1 MFRDEQRPRFG
12 VMRGREFLMK
22 DAYSFDVDDAAAR
35 RAYNRMFV
43 AYLRTFAR
51 MGLKAIPMRAET
63 GPIGGD
69 LSHEFIVLADTG
81 ESAVYCDKQVLNLP
95 VPGEEID
102 YEGDLTPIIK
112 HWTSVYAATEDVH
125 NSDRFDREVPTE
137 NKLQTRGI
145 EVRQIFYFGTKYSAS
160 MTAM

>member
-1 MFRDEQRPRFG
+1 M
-12 VMRGREFLMK
+12 
-22 DAYSFDVDDAAAR
+22 AAAGLAGAEEERAERSRGTGPR
-35 RAYNRMFV
+35 RCAGMIDADEAAVRRSDDEMFV
-43 AYLRTFAR
+43 AYLRPFAR

-81 ESAVYCDKQVLNLP
+81 ESAVYCDKEVLNLP

-112 HWTSVYAATEDVH
+112 QWTSVYAATEDVH
-125 NSDRFDREVPTE
+125 NSDRFDREVLTE
-137 NKLQTRGI
+137 N
-145 EVRQIFYFGTKYSAS
+145 
-160 MTAM
+160 